1 MGGGKIDVYMDIG
14 EFVEPESGL
23 IITLFYQPV
32 VPGLKLGPWLYISSS
47 SSSNQTTNTDL
58 TSVSLYS
65 YLAFLDLQRN
75 GELLKAHN
83 VEVE

>member
-1 MGGGKIDVYMDIG
+1 MCIWTLVSSTYSLPP
-14 EFVEPESGL
+14 VEPGR
-23 IITLFYQPV
+23 
-32 VPGLKLGPWLYISSS
+32 SSMGVHS
-47 SSSNQTTNTDL
+47 IVIYQTTNTD
-58 TSVSLYS
+58 SVSLYS